1 MSIKTTAPK
10 SPADVNLA
18 DVTVAGLSY
27 PDSKKV
33 DRRRG
38 FCACCGRS
46 GFLLNKEGRLSR
58 HGFTRP
64 RYWGVTVGECEGSGM
79 KPQDTVAIA
88 IRQIEHSIP
97 KAERLLATD
106 MVEFTIR
113 MVRRTNREQYLS
125 ELRMDAEWGARR
137 ENRDARVKRNT
148 GYRWSAAQ
156 VMKALRSYRLN
167 GVPTEDLSYTSE
179 GEAVSKIQRERRD
192 MERNLASLRADL
204 ETLKQLLKDVVA
216 AAA

>member
-1 MSIKTTAPK
+1 
-10 SPADVNLA
+10 
-18 DVTVAGLSY
+18 
-27 PDSKKV
+27 
-33 DRRRG
+33 
-38 FCACCGRS
+38 
-46 GFLLNKEGRLSR
+46 
-58 HGFTRP
+58 
-64 RYWGVTVGECEGSGM
+64 M

-113 MVRRTNREQYLS
+113 MVRRTNRQEYLA
-125 ELRMDAEWGARR
+125 ELRMDAQWGARR

-148 GYRWSAAQ
+148 GHRWGAAK
-156 VMKALRSYRLN
+156 VMQALRSFRLN
-167 GVPTEDLSYTSE
+167 GVPTEDLSCTSE
-179 GEAVSKIQRERRD
+179 GEAVAKIKRERRD

-204 ETLKQLLKDVVA
+204 ATLKQLLEDVVA